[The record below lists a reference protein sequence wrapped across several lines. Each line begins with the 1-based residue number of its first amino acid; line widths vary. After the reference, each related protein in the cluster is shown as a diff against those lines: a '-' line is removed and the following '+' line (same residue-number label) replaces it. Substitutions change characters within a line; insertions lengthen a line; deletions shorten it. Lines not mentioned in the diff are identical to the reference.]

1 VDLLPTLVTTRD
13 ALSSLALA
21 ARAARRVALDLEA
34 NGRFAYRACVSTIQ
48 IGFDGTVAVVDPLAP
63 ELEGHLEPLRLLFSA
78 SGPVK
83 VIHDVG
89 FDARLLADAG
99 LSLGNVHD
107 TALLAQW
114 LGRASTGLAGLA
126 MSELGVT
133 LDKSLQAQNWSAR
146 PLTERSLRY
155 LAADVA
161 HLFAL
166 DDRLW
171 REAEAAEIVPEVLAE
186 TAYRL
191 ETAERSVR
199 EPDPR
204 PAFTRL
210 KGVDS
215 LKAEDL
221 PILRRVTMARE
232 AEAARL
238 DTPAGELVPTA
249 VLLAIARARPLTAR
263 ELARIKSPIAR
274 VDSSRVAEALL
285 DAVQKGIAD
294 RQLSPEDSA
303 WFDRPKIAA
312 GVIKARRER
321 EQRLSAWRKGEAKAR
336 GVNEQVVLPG
346 HCASEAVAS
355 EPRDKEALAKI
366 GGIGAFRVARYG
378 EAILQAIAEPARQ

>member
-171 REAEAAEIVPEVLAE
+171 REAEAAEIVPRCSQ
-186 TAYRL
+186 RL
-191 ETAERSVR
+191 RTGSRRRSDRSVSR
-199 EPDPR
+199 
-204 PAFTRL
+204 T
-210 KGVDS
+210 
-215 LKAEDL
+215 
-221 PILRRVTMARE
+221 
-232 AEAARL
+232 
-238 DTPAGELVPTA
+238 
-249 VLLAIARARPLTAR
+249 
-263 ELARIKSPIAR
+263 LARR
-274 VDSSRVAEALL
+274 SR
-285 DAVQKGIAD
+285 D
-294 RQLSPEDSA
+294 
-303 WFDRPKIAA
+303 
-312 GVIKARRER
+312 
-321 EQRLSAWRKGEAKAR
+321 
-336 GVNEQVVLPG
+336 
-346 HCASEAVAS
+346 
-355 EPRDKEALAKI
+355 
-366 GGIGAFRVARYG
+366 
-378 EAILQAIAEPARQ
+378 